1 MELPQIRMQSQMAR
15 ISMMTQPAK
24 QEIRQ
29 PKADLFIQQPH
40 AELSMRTIPSKLT
53 IDQTQAW
60 ADMNLKS
67 APQSIEEFAQLGMQG
82 AQEGTAR
89 RATQGTELM
98 KIENNNNPIVSQA
111 VQNAYRPQR
120 PLGIQFI
127 PSVFSVKINYQ
138 PSEVEIDI
146 KPNKPIIETQVN
158 KPELNYTP
166 GSVDV
171 SLDQYAELDIDFIN
185 LFPTDKQ

>member
-15 ISMMTQPAK
+15 ITMMTQPAM

-29 PKADLFIQQPH
+29 PKADLSIHQPH
-40 AELSMRTIPSKLT
+40 AELSIRTIPSKLT

-60 ADMNLKS
+60 ADMNLKT
-67 APQSIEEFAQLGMQG
+67 APLSIEEFAQLGMQG

-89 RATQGTELM
+89 RAAQGTELM
-98 KIENNNNPIVSQA
+98 KIENTDNPLISQA
-111 VQNAYRPQR
+111 VQNAFRPER

-127 PSVFSVKINYQ
+127 PSVFSVNINYQ
-138 PSEVEIDI
+138 PSEVEIDS

-158 KPELNYTP
+158 KPEINYTP
-166 GSVDV
+166 GSVDI
-171 SLDQYAELDIDFIN
+171 SLAQYAELDIDFIN